1 MRWVLVI
8 LLAMSVAA
16 SESSA
21 IGLLNQKTSFGELL
35 IAELT
40 PQVQISFAYNIN
52 ADFIDTTVANGGAVT
67 AANSMAVLTTSTNSA
82 GSSRITS
89 RRVLRYGPGQGG
101 LVRFTTVFSKCVAG
115 STQIIGLG
123 DSVDGYFIGCNG
135 VEFGFLRRVG
145 STDNWTAQDDWVSTQ
160 PSGRYGVEIAPVMK
174 NDITKGNVWQ
184 IRYQWLGF
192 GEITLYVEDQASGQF
207 VLVHRVL
214 YSDSETTPSI
224 MNPTLP
230 LLAEVVNAGNTTN
243 VTLKTSSM
251 FAGIEGREPDIGTRN
266 GASRIYTSTTSEV
279 PILTIRSRSTFASI
293 ANRVQ
298 SLVDFVVITSDSVGL
313 IQFNFV
319 INAVLTGSSF
329 SDIATNTST
338 MEVDTSAGS
347 YTGGQL
353 LAPILMATAGTVVL
367 PFADLNLRLNSGES
381 LTVTVQKL
389 AGANGVTGTSISW
402 KELF

>member
-1 MRWVLVI
+1 MKWILVI
-8 LLAMSVAA
+8 FLAMSVASTA
-16 SESSA
+16 TA
-21 IGLLNQKTSFGELL
+21 IGQLPQKTSFGELL
-35 IAELT
+35 TAELT

-52 ADFIDTTVANGGAVT
+52 ADFIDTTVANGGAVA
-67 AANSMAVLTTSTNSA
+67 AANSMAVLTTGTEADGSA
-82 GSSRITS
+82 RITS

-101 LVRFTTVFSKCVAG
+101 LVRFTTVFSKCVAN

-135 VEFGFLRRVG
+135 AEFGFLRRVG
-145 STDNWTAQDDWVSTQ
+145 STDNWTAQADWVSNQ
-160 PSGRYGVEIAPVMK
+160 PSGRYGVEIAPTMK

-192 GEITLYVEDQASGQF
+192 GEITLYVEDQASGEF
-207 VLVHRVL
+207 ILVHRVL
-214 YSDSETTPSI
+214 YTDSATTPSI

-230 LLAEVVNAGNTTN
+230 LLAEVVNSGNTSD

-279 PILTIRSRSTFASI
+279 PILTIRSRATFASI

-298 SLVDFVVITSDSVGL
+298 SRVDFVVLTSDSVGL

-319 INAVLTGSSF
+319 VNAVLTNASF
-329 SDIATNTST
+329 ANISINTST
-338 MEVDTSAGS
+338 MEVDVAATS

-389 AGANGVTGTSISW
+389 SGANGVTGTSLSW